1 VDFMVELGI
10 VATLREVVLRGV
22 AELHWQQVAALTG
35 FLLALGAL
43 LRFGDLQKGRLAESI
58 AKLEKAVSLSGGS
71 HFRALLA
78 RGHALAGDSTKARNI
93 LHELKTLSQREY
105 VSPFDFAVIYAG
117 LGDRDSAF
125 QWLEEAYQ
133 QRVFRIIELTLP
145 MFDDLRPDARW
156 RDLVRR
162 IGLPQ

>member
-1 VDFMVELGI
+1 ME
-10 VATLREVVLRGV
+10 
-22 AELHWQQVAALTG
+22 
-35 FLLALGAL
+35 
-43 LRFGDLQKGRLAESI
+43 QKGQLAESV

-78 RGHALAGDSTKARNI
+78 RAYALAGDPRKAQKI
-93 LHELKTLSQREY
+93 LDELKMLSQQQY
-105 VSPFDFAVIYAG
+105 ISPFDLAVIYAG
-117 LGDRDSAF
+117 MGDPDATF

-145 MFDDLRPDARW
+145 MFDDLRSDARW
-156 RDLVRR
+156 QDLVRR

>member
-1 VDFMVELGI
+1 MPANHRPIWF
-10 VATLREVVLRGV
+10 
-22 AELHWQQVAALTG
+22 
-35 FLLALGAL
+35 LALSL
-43 LRFGDLQKGRLAESI
+43 EQKGRLAESI
-58 AKLEKAVSLSGGS
+58 AQLEKAVILSGGS

-78 RGHALAGDSTKARNI
+78 RAHALSGDPTRARNI
-93 LHELKTLSQREY
+93 LHELKTLSLREY